1 MKHIKDN
8 TPIKYLLM
16 VGDLQEILQSYDVLQ
31 ASYNVSLDVLR
42 SAKVACARS
51 LALSWPDA
59 SHCACILAAF
69 RAAAPGKLAR

>member
-31 ASYNVSLDVLR
+31 ASYDVSLGVLQ
-42 SAKVACARS
+42 SIKVACARS

-59 SHCACILAAF
+59 SHCACTRAAF

>member
-31 ASYNVSLDVLR
+31 ASYNVSLGVLR
-42 SAKVACARS
+42 SVKVACARS

-59 SHCACILAAF
+59 SHCACIRAAF

>member
-31 ASYNVSLDVLR
+31 ASYNVSLGVLR
-42 SAKVACARS
+42 SVKVACARS
-51 LALSWPDA
+51 LALSWPNA
-59 SHCACILAAF
+59 NHCACTHAAF
-69 RAAAPGKLAR
+69 RAVAPGKLAR